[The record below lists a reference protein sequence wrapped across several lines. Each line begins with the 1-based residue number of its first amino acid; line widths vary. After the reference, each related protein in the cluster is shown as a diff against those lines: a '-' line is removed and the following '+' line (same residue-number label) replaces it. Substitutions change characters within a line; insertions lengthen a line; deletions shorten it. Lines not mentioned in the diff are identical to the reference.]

1 MELPDLVTKAVISA
15 CNLGRKLSWEIQ
27 ESEKGTL
34 IQLVWKAVN
43 SFTGK
48 SEVCSNWNML
58 PTHNCQTI
66 VQKPQRRNH
75 PSRVRRNAR
84 RLKAFIER
92 TQTTQD
98 CREVSENGKYE
109 DGGNTGNSSA
119 KADATASPGMVPVLH
134 HQPSHAHPTKLK
146 LSSLSPDLQET
157 VRTSVASELPELVQ
171 KTLSKLPSSPPDPQ
185 KTTSAIMQL
194 RSPVFR
200 L

>member
-1 MELPDLVTKAVISA
+1 MELPDLVTKAFISA
-15 CNLGRKLSWEIQ
+15 CNSGRKLSWEIQ
-27 ESEKGTL
+27 QSAKGTL

-66 VQKPQRRNH
+66 VQKPQRRNR
-75 PSRVRRNAR
+75 PSRVQKNAR

-92 TQTTQD
+92 KQTTQN
-98 CREVSENGKYE
+98 CWEVSENGKYE

-119 KADATASPGMVPVLH
+119 NSSSPGMVLH

-157 VRTSVASELPELVQ
+157 VQTSVASELPELVQ
-171 KTLSKLPSSPPDPQ
+171 KTPPKLPSPPPDPQ
-185 KTTSAIMQL
+185 KTTSAIIQL
-194 RSPVFR
+194 KSPVSR